1 MSMLDCWT
9 LLSSCLP
16 RTLHMG
22 KLRINPSHVT
32 MCSVTCE
39 IYSVAIVI
47 VTQDEGRDHQR
58 PHYIVKSVNQLENQ
72 SEVWP
77 QSCQESME
85 RNYNDRITQQ
95 TKSHC
100 DLDHDIVWTTCVCS
114 FEMDHM
120 TMCVFGVIRKL
131 QLWFITLCIILHILA
146 QQQGHRPGDHPTRG
160 VIIITVLGTQEYF
173 ANITPGHPDIKTI
186 CEYSLIQSPVD
197 FLLSKPSGS
206 CLLPS
211 SPTYLSGGRYRQ
223 ILSNSKLNDLF
234 TLNRI

>member
-1 MSMLDCWT
+1 
-9 LLSSCLP
+9 
-16 RTLHMG
+16 MG

-47 VTQDEGRDHQR
+47 VTQDERRDHQR

-95 TKSHC
+95 TKSHG
-100 DLDHDIVWTTCVCS
+100 DPDHDIVWTTCVCS

-131 QLWFITLCIILHILA
+131 QLWFITLCIILHISA

-160 VIIITVLGTQEYF
+160 VIIITVLGTHEYF

-197 FLLSKPSGS
+197 FS
-206 CLLPS
+206 S
-211 SPTYLSGGRYRQ
+211 SPLKAQWILSPPLSSYLSLRRQ
-223 ILSNSKLNDLF
+223 ISANSFKF
-234 TLNRI
+234 KT